1 MNVDILKDAKKQ
13 TDLKH
18 DTKHA
23 CVYNRQVYVM
33 IWANTTIIN

>member
-1 MNVDILKDAKKQ
+1 MNVDIYFKGCKKQ

-23 CVYNRQVYVM
+23 CVYNRHVLCCDLS
-33 IWANTTIIN
+33 